1 MKYRKIKYNPY
12 RVKGNTLGN
21 PYGNIVI
28 ELYSDYVCPLCYMH
42 NIMLH
47 QAAKEFFNIKIIHH
61 NYPFD
66 RQCNS
71 YLSINMHPGACNMAK
86 VAIAAKKQGN
96 YWEMASLLYENQ
108 PKNIE
113 DVVKL
118 AQIAG
123 LNETQLLQDM
133 RSKETYEEL
142 QKDILDGVSKEIDS
156 TPTMFINGKK
166 IVGVKPYYELKELLI
181 ENGACKK

>member
-1 MKYRKIKYNPY
+1 
-12 RVKGNTLGN
+12 VKGNTLGN

-71 YLSINMHPGACNMAK
+71 YLSINMHP
-86 VAIAAKKQGN
+86 
-96 YWEMASLLYENQ
+96 
-108 PKNIE
+108 
-113 DVVKL
+113 
-118 AQIAG
+118 
-123 LNETQLLQDM
+123 
-133 RSKETYEEL
+133 
-142 QKDILDGVSKEIDS
+142 
-156 TPTMFINGKK
+156 
-166 IVGVKPYYELKELLI
+166 
-181 ENGACKK
+181 

>member
-1 MKYRKIKYNPY
+1 
-12 RVKGNTLGN
+12 
-21 PYGNIVI
+21 
-28 ELYSDYVCPLCYMH
+28 
-42 NIMLH
+42 
-47 QAAKEFFNIKIIHH
+47 
-61 NYPFD
+61 
-66 RQCNS
+66 
-71 YLSINMHPGACNMAK
+71 
-86 VAIAAKKQGN
+86 
-96 YWEMASLLYENQ
+96 MASLLYENQ